1 MSKARKQQQ
10 AVGNA
15 VGQINADTGKV
26 NEAVKPQPQ
35 TPAAA
40 EAKAVQPS
48 KAQQSLA
55 KLREAWEARKID
67 LSKLQVVNDG
77 KFMNVIVADGWP
89 DIVIGPSGGITLPQ
103 VRSYARAFDAA
114 AQGDIVFK
122 KQQEMDAKKTLA
134 AAPKAT
140 WRKPEPKNEE
150 PAKQSQSTTTKKKGQ
165 AHDQIEKKLS
175 QQLEA

>member
-26 NEAVKPQPQ
+26 NEAAKPQPQ
-35 TPAAA
+35 TPAVP

-48 KAQQSLA
+48 KAQQTLA
-55 KLREAWEARKID
+55 KLREAWEARNVD
-67 LSKLQVVNDG
+67 LSKVQVVDDG

-103 VRSYARAFDAA
+103 IRSYSKAFDAA
-114 AQGDIVFK
+114 VQGDVVFK
-122 KQQEMDAKKTLA
+122 RQQERDAKKSSA
-134 AAPKAT
+134 AAPKAPDK
-140 WRKPEPKNEE
+140 KPETKNEE
-150 PAKQSQSTTTKKKGQ
+150 PPKQAQSTTTKKAQ
-165 AHDQIEKKLS
+165 AHDQIEQKLS
-175 QQLEA
+175 RQQEA